1 MSFLFLLLILQDG
14 VFYGFILH
22 IVLLVKHSFHFIHFT
37 LFLLYF
43 YVFYIISLFLYSR
56 KIPEPFASTW
66 MQMVADEKAEK
77 NILSGPGKGKKGN
90 NASSQNTVEKEEK
103 LSAQLP
109 SEKSV
114 SPILGASVPKDEDFS
129 EFDPVG
135 KSEINPETVFSSDDF
150 ITKNKEI
157 YKKKNIEESEKILD
171 RQTADW
177 ICDNCNSQNFA
188 KLLSGVLRVKCFK
201 CQTARGST
209 CSLVLSVAEVRT
221 RTYIKLYFLF
231 FISFCIFIFTSYILL
246 LTFSYF

>member
-1 MSFLFLLLILQDG
+1 MLF
-14 VFYGFILH
+14 YFI
-22 IVLLVKHSFHFIHFT
+22 
-37 LFLLYF
+37 LLYF
-43 YVFYIISLFLYSR
+43 TLLYFIFMIYRFHIFLFYFICR

-66 MQMVADEKAEK
+66 IQMVADDKAEK
-77 NILSGPGKGKKGN
+77 SVLNGPGKGKKGN
-90 NASSQNTVEKEEK
+90 TTSSQNTVEKEEK
-103 LSAQLP
+103 LSPQIM

-114 SPILGASVPKDEDFS
+114 VTPILRNSVPKDEDFS

-135 KSEINPETVFSSDDF
+135 KSEINPEMFSTDDF
-150 ITKNKEI
+150 ISKNKEI

-201 CQTARGST
+201 CQTARGAT

-221 RTYIKLYFLF
+221 RIYDVIIFFVLF
-231 FISFCIFIFTSYILL
+231 S
-246 LTFSYF
+246 

>member
-1 MSFLFLLLILQDG
+1 
-14 VFYGFILH
+14 
-22 IVLLVKHSFHFIHFT
+22 
-37 LFLLYF
+37 
-43 YVFYIISLFLYSR
+43 
-56 KIPEPFASTW
+56 
-66 MQMVADEKAEK
+66 MVADEKAER

-90 NASSQNTVEKEEK
+90 ASSSQNTVEKEEK
-103 LSAQLP
+103 LSPQLS

-114 SPILGASVPKDEDFS
+114 SPILGTSVPKDEDFS

-135 KSEINPETVFSSDDF
+135 KSEINPETVFSTNDF

-201 CQTARGST
+201 CQTARGSS

-221 RTYIKLYFLF
+221 RTYNELYILF
-231 FISFCIFIFTSYILL
+231 FTSFFIFISTTCMLLFTFTY
-246 LTFSYF
+246 